1 VDLRDQPRPS
11 TSRLDLERSVTVV
24 IATRNRRDQ
33 LLRTVRRLGDLTP
46 AAPVIVVDNGSGD
59 GTAEAVRER
68 FDGTRVL
75 TMPRNLGAAG
85 RNLGVLAA
93 QTPYVAFC
101 DDDSRWAPGSLELAA
116 AVLDRHPSL
125 GLVAARTL
133 VGPEERP
140 DPLTGRL
147 ASSPLPAVDA
157 AGPSVLG
164 FLACSA
170 VVRRDAFLRAGGF
183 SPLMGVGG
191 EETLLAY
198 DLAAAGWQLCYLR
211 DVVSHHH
218 PSPDGRHPEGRDATQ
233 ARNAVLTA
241 WLRRP
246 VLVAARMTGALARET
261 LRDPAA
267 RAALAGMLVRLPAAL
282 RQRGSLPDDVER
294 QIRLLEEQPHPA
306 AARG

>member
-1 VDLRDQPRPS
+1 
-11 TSRLDLERSVTVV
+11 VTVV

-33 LLRTVRRLGDLTP
+33 LLDTVRRLGELTP

-68 FDGTRVL
+68 FEGIRVL

-93 QTPYVAFC
+93 HTPYVGFS
-101 DDDSRWAPGSLELAA
+101 DDDSWWAPGALERAA
-116 AVLDRHPSL
+116 AVLDRHPRL

-133 VGPEERP
+133 VGPDERP
-140 DPLTGRL
+140 DPLTSRL
-147 ASSPLPAVDA
+147 ASSPLPPAVDA

-170 VVRRDAFLRAGGF
+170 IVRRDAFLRAGGF

-211 DVVSHHH
+211 DVASHHH
-218 PSPDGRHPEGRDATQ
+218 PSPDGRNSEGRDVTQ
-233 ARNAVLTA
+233 SRNALLTA

-246 VLVAARMTGALARET
+246 VRVAARMTGSLAREA
-261 LRDPAA
+261 LGDPAA
-267 RAALAGMLVRLPAAL
+267 RAALAGMLLRLPAAL
-282 RQRGSLPDDVER
+282 RRRKTLPDDVER
-294 QIRLLEEQPHPA
+294 QVRLLEEPPRRRPA
-306 AARG
+306 RW